1 MCSATQRD
9 HARLALTAAAAAK
22 LLDISIRHFW
32 KLNATARIPRPVR
45 LGRSVR
51 WQLRELE
58 EWLQAG
64 CPARLEW
71 ERRRASTHTQSE
83 TAPPPSEAVS
93 KSKFA
98 AAIFPLKEKEQHAPS
113 S

>member
-1 MCSATQRD
+1 MHNIARMSTATQRD
-9 HARLALTAAAAAK
+9 HARLALTASAAAK

-71 ERRRASTHTQSE
+71 ERRELTGRTIADRCPQ
-83 TAPPPSEAVS
+83 EAD
-93 KSKFA
+93 
-98 AAIFPLKEKEQHAPS
+98 PG
-113 S
+113 